1 MFSVMHTTPHPL
13 SVTMTLSIQIS
24 VWRCP
29 LTNTPQ
35 LLIMRHSL
43 QKWLQLLL
51 TITVLIC
58 RISINTVLYTENLPI
73 HILQYRDP
81 TNYSI
86 ETLSSI
92 QYYVYTKIHFSIAMQ
107 LQYHQIIIHIGFSL
121 QTPAAM
127 FSPNRGCNNNHTHL
141 VV

>member
-1 MFSVMHTTPHPL
+1 MFSIMCTTPHPL
-13 SVTMTLSIQIS
+13 SITMTLSIQIS

-92 QYYVYTKIHFSIAMQ
+92 QCYVYTEIHFSIAT
-107 LQYHQIIIHIGFSL
+107 YIATVSL
-121 QTPAAM
+121 DYYPYRFQSSDPC
-127 FSPNRGCNNNHTHL
+127 CNVL
-141 VV
+141 PWIS